1 MPPSTK
7 HDFGC
12 SSTSGLLFREA
23 NEGREV
29 AVRIDHILVAVAV
42 VIEAAA
48 CASVPNAQT
57 SIRTSRRVAAAE
69 FSLTNADVFETA
81 VIGAGGAPSRFLAPF
96 GRVLKSRHRAE
107 IAQQIFD
114 SATPEGKLYALCLAR
129 SIDRNLYDAY
139 RQRLLE
145 MDSAVETRRGCSRWH
160 VAIGE
165 FVAAMERDRW
175 CESFLYAFD
184 VRPAGDWRVGPVVAP
199 ASIPDDSRADP
210 VAPARRRSPCDGSRI
225 VTITAVNSLR
235 LPCAYRAVLE
245 SSWVDAWSGYIEDPT
260 SSFRMQYRVGTVGSV
275 VETEN
280 CDHFVWLGIEV
291 IKDGT
296 LAYGVERNGSSLIF
310 KATVGWS
317 NFIARI
323 ADESEV
329 PGLLKLIRTLDE
341 RCSDCEHFI
350 SRRSDSET
358 N

>member
-1 MPPSTK
+1 M
-7 HDFGC
+7 
-12 SSTSGLLFREA
+12 
-23 NEGREV
+23 
-29 AVRIDHILVAVAV
+29 RIDHILVAVAV

-69 FSLTNADVFETA
+69 LSLANADVFETA
-81 VIGAGGAPSRFLAPF
+81 VIGPGGAPSRYLAHF

-107 IAQQIFD
+107 LAQQLFD

-129 SIDRNLYDAY
+129 SIDRNVYDAY

-145 MDSAVETRRGCSRWH
+145 LDSTVETRRGCSRWH

-184 VRPAGDWRVGPVVAP
+184 IPPAGDWRVGPVVAP
-199 ASIPDDSRADP
+199 APTPDGSRADP
-210 VAPARRRSPCDGSRI
+210 VGPTRRRSPCDGSRI

-235 LPCAYRAVLE
+235 LPCAYRAVIE
-245 SSWVDAWSGYIEDPT
+245 SSGVDAWVGYIEDPT
-260 SSFRMQYRVGTVGSV
+260 SSFRMQYRVGMVGSV

-280 CDHFVWLGIEV
+280 CDRFVWLGIEV
-291 IKDGT
+291 IEAGT

-310 KATVGWS
+310 KATVGWA

-323 ADESEV
+323 ADEAEI
-329 PGLLKLIRTLDE
+329 PGLLSLIRTLDKRYSGCE
-341 RCSDCEHFI
+341 RAI
-350 SRRSDSET
+350 SRRSEPDA